1 MLLINIILIL
11 NHQWKNK
18 GVTHMNQLVDE
29 ATENVVIGGLILNP
43 EEYND
48 VAHYITDLNVFSQQ
62 KARALWVKVSKIIR
76 SGDKLDIITLCSS
89 LTEDDI
95 SQGVTKGYV
104 VDCTVNPCTPGMTDT
119 YAQKIYEKYLLRK
132 IVDST
137 EDIKRNVIKHGHNIY
152 DLITSTHS
160 LMGELLT
167 VRPGDKFDIKGVL
180 DETAGTMSPGNNRMI
195 KTGFRK
201 IDRLAGG
208 LTRGEITIIGGRP
221 GHGKTTFLVNMLS
234 SLIGNGYKVA
244 LFNREL
250 PNTEVMKKLFCIEMP
265 KLDYGDVRRGDLT
278 EDTIKL
284 LKKSREIITNKY
296 SEDKFVMFDNIRD
309 FPKTASEVKKFKPDV
324 IIDDYIQL
332 VTPTG
337 NEDIRRLQLERL
349 VNDYKW
355 LAKENDCAVM
365 MASQLNRS
373 LETRSGEAKKPQLSD
388 LAECGAI
395 EQVAENVFFVF
406 YPYKI
411 DITESASEIQLVASK
426 VRYGETETITLGYH
440 GSVCSM
446 YNDVLELTNKGNT
459 NDTRKLPFN

>member
-1 MLLINIILIL
+1 
-11 NHQWKNK
+11 
-18 GVTHMNQLVDE
+18 MNQLVDE
-29 ATENVVIGGLILNP
+29 ATENVVIGSLVLNP
-43 EEYND
+43 KEYND
-48 VAHYITDLNVFSQQ
+48 VAHYIIDLNVFSQQ
-62 KARALWVKVSKIIR
+62 KARALWVKVSNIIR
-76 SGDKLDIITLCSS
+76 SGNKLDILTLCSS

-95 SQGVTKGYV
+95 SQGVTKGYI
-104 VDCTVNPCTPGMTDT
+104 VDCTSNPCTPGMTEMYT
-119 YAQKIYEKYLLRK
+119 QKIYEKYLLRK

-137 EDIKRNVIKHGHNIY
+137 EGIKRDVVRHGQDIY

-167 VRPGDKFDIKGVL
+167 VRPGQKFNIDKVL
-180 DETAGTMSPGNNRMI
+180 DETAGTMTAGSNRMI
-195 KTGFRK
+195 KTGYSN

-208 LTRGEITIIGGRP
+208 LTRGEITIVGGRP

-234 SLIGNGYKVA
+234 SLVENGYRVA
-244 LFNREL
+244 MFNREL

-265 KLDYGDVRRGDLT
+265 RLDYGDVRRGVLT

-309 FPKTASEVKKFKPDV
+309 FPKTASEVKKFKPDI

-337 NEDIRRLQLERL
+337 SEDVRRLQLERL

-373 LETRSGEAKKPQLSD
+373 LETRTGEAKLPQLSD

-411 DITESASEIQLVASK
+411 DITRSASEILLVASK
-426 VRYGETETITLGYH
+426 VRYGETDTITLGYK
-440 GSVCSM
+440 GNVCSM
-446 YNDVLELTNKGNT
+446 YNDVFDLNSKGGE
-459 NDTRKLPFN
+459 NDTRELPFD